1 MYLTI
6 AILVFLIWIF
16 VKNQTKEPFLTVATE
31 LDHKR
36 ALKYALKK
44 KCETSGYQWVEL
56 GDEFSYDCK
65 HTKQTCL
72 KDSVYPTPED
82 KFPQYYEWR
91 EPNSKDAQ
99 LMAERRS
106 MSQDLREQ
114 KSLSQN
120 IDHSSINLSKDQ
132 INTQYSGVCI
142 VGNEPFRKLCEDE
155 KLQYDP
161 STGKCKTTETYCL
174 KKGLP
179 FCDGDCY
186 NPPTSFLME
195 QILGTTL
202 GRALSTGT
210 NSVAMGICKA
220 GKL

>member
-6 AILVFLIWIF
+6 AILVLLLWIF
-16 VKNQTKEPFLTVATE
+16 VKGQTKEPFLTVATE

-44 KCETSGYQWVEL
+44 KCESSGYQWVEL

-72 KDSVYPTPED
+72 KDSIYPTPEG

-91 EPNSKDAQ
+91 EPNSTDAQ

-106 MSQDLREQ
+106 VSQDYREQ
-114 KSLSQN
+114 QALSQN
-120 IDHSSINLSKDQ
+120 FGSSINLSKDQ
-132 INTQYSGVCI
+132 INSQYSGVCI
-142 VGNEPFRKLCEDE
+142 LGNEPFRKVCEDE

-161 STGKCKTTETYCL
+161 STGKCKTTEAYCIS
-174 KKGLP
+174 KGLP
-179 FCDGDCY
+179 FCNGDCY
-186 NPPTSFLME
+186 NPPNSWLME

-202 GRALSTGT
+202 GRTLSAGT
-210 NSVAMGICKA
+210 NAAAIGICKA
-220 GKL
+220 ANI